1 MRVAILGG
9 GVAGLTAAHEL
20 AERGFEVVV
29 LEARDLPG
37 GKARSLPV
45 PGSGTG
51 GRADLPAEHGFRFF
65 PGFYQHLPDTMR
77 RIPDGGGTVF
87 DNLTG
92 ATRILFAQTGGRN
105 ELVAA
110 AHLPESLEDLAVLSR
125 FLFDVLTRLG
135 IPPHE
140 HAVLM
145 ERLLT
150 LLTSCDERRY
160 EQWELQPWWEFIA
173 AERRSTAFRKWIGEG
188 LTRTLVAARGREIS
202 ARTGGLI
209 LAQIVFDLTRAGG
222 RADRVLDAPTNE
234 AWIDPWVA
242 HLRGLG
248 VDVRLESPVQGIT
261 VRNGLVSGVT
271 TPAGTVTADRY
282 IAALPVEVMRQLAG
296 PPLRALEPAFARLDR
311 LVTRWMNGV
320 LFYLDRDVPLEH
332 GHAVYIDS
340 EWALTSISQAQF
352 WKDVDLGR
360 YGDGRVK
367 GVLSIDVSDWD
378 TPGRRTGKIA
388 TRCSREEIRTE
399 VWGQLTDHLNDGPTP
414 VLDERHVL
422 AWFLDPAITFPNP
435 TEAAN
440 LEPLLINTAGSWADR
455 PGVTTR
461 ISNLLLAADY
471 VRTNTDLATMEA
483 ANEAARRAV
492 NAILDRERSPARRC
506 DVYAMPEP
514 AVLRPARR
522 LDELRWRL
530 FRRPAKPRLRVAGE
544 GNLEPA
550 GLVSRAVLAAGSL
563 TRRLGR

>member
-1 MRVAILGG
+1 MSRVAILGG

-20 AERGFEVVV
+20 SERGFDVVV
-29 LEARDLPG
+29 LEARDIPG

-45 PGSGTG
+45 PGSAAG
-51 GRADLPAEHGFRFF
+51 GRRDLPAEHGFRFF

-77 RIPDGGGTVF
+77 RIPDGAGTVF
-87 DNLTG
+87 ENLT
-92 ATRILFAQTGGRN
+92 ASTRILFAQAGGRN
-105 ELVAA
+105 ELIAG

-125 FLFDVLTRLG
+125 FLYDVLTQLG

-140 HAVLM
+140 HTVLM

-160 EQWELQPWWEFIA
+160 EQWENEAWWDFIA
-173 AERRSTAFRKWIGEG
+173 AERRSKAFQKWLGEG

-242 HLRGLG
+242 QLRGRG
-248 VDVRLESPVQGIT
+248 VDLRLEEPVQGLT
-261 VRNGLVSGVT
+261 VRNGRISGVT
-271 TPAGTVTADRY
+271 TPAGTVTADHY
-282 IAALPVEVMRQLAG
+282 VAALPVEVMRQLAG
-296 PPLRALEPAFARLDR
+296 PPLRALDPAFARLDR

-320 LFYLDRDVPLEH
+320 LFYLDRDVPLVH
-332 GHAVYIDS
+332 GHAIYVDS
-340 EWALTSISQAQF
+340 EWALTSISQKQF
-352 WKDVDLGR
+352 WKEVDLER

-367 GVLSIDVSDWD
+367 GILSIDVSEWD

-388 TRCSREEIRTE
+388 MRCTKEEIRAE
-399 VWGQLTDHLNDGPTP
+399 VWGQLEDHLEEEI
-414 VLDERHVL
+414 DERHVL

-435 TEAAN
+435 TAAAN

-455 PGVTTR
+455 PGVETK
-461 ISNLLLAADY
+461 IPNLLLAADY
-471 VRTNTDLATMEA
+471 VRTNTDLATMEG

-492 NAILDRERSPARRC
+492 NAILDRSGSAASRC
-506 DVYAMPEP
+506 AVYTLPEP
-514 AVLRPARR
+514 GVLRPARK
-522 LDELRWRL
+522 LDKLRWML
-530 FRRPAKPRLRVAGE
+530 FRRAAKPPLRVTEAGD
-544 GNLEPA
+544 LELA
-550 GLVSRAVLAAGSL
+550 GPVSRAALAAGRL
-563 TRRLGR
+563 TRRR

>member
-1 MRVAILGG
+1 MRVAVLGG

-20 AERGFEVVV
+20 VERGFEVVV
-29 LEARDLPG
+29 LEARDIPG

-45 PGSGTG
+45 PGSGTD

-77 RIPDGGGTVF
+77 RIPDGTGTVL

-92 ATRILFAQTGGRN
+92 ATRILLAQAGGRN
-105 ELVAA
+105 EIVAG
-110 AHLPESLEDLAVLSR
+110 AHLPESLEDLTVLSR
-125 FLFDVLTRLG
+125 FLFDVMTSLG

-145 ERLLT
+145 ERIMT
-150 LLTSCDERRY
+150 LLTSCEERRY
-160 EQWELQPWWEFIA
+160 EQWELQSWWEYVG
-173 AERRSTAFRKWIGEG
+173 AERRSEPFRKFLAEG
-188 LTRTLVAARGREIS
+188 LTRTLVAARAREIS

-209 LAQIVFDLTRAGG
+209 LAQIILDLSRAGG

-242 HLRGLG
+242 HLRSRG
-248 VDVRLESPVQGIT
+248 VELRLDSPVQGLT
-261 VRNGLVSGVT
+261 VSGGRIAGAI
-271 TPAGTVTADRY
+271 TPAGTVTADY
-282 IAALPVEVMRQLAG
+282 YVAALPVEIMRQLAG
-296 PPLRALEPAFARLDR
+296 PPLRALDPALARLDR

-332 GHAVYIDS
+332 GHAIYIDS
-340 EWALTSISQAQF
+340 AWALTSISQAQF
-352 WKDVDLGR
+352 WKDVDLAR

-367 GVLSIDVSDWD
+367 GVLSIDVSDWE
-378 TPGRRTGKIA
+378 TPGRRTGKVA
-388 TRCSREEIRTE
+388 MRCSKEEIRAE
-399 VWGQLTDHLNDGPTP
+399 VWGQLVDHIDDGS
-414 VLDERHVL
+414 LDERHVL

-440 LEPLLINTAGSWADR
+440 LEPLLINTAGSWVDR
-455 PGVTTR
+455 PGVRTR
-461 ISNLLLAADY
+461 IPNLLLAADY
-471 VRTNTDLATMEA
+471 VRTNTDLATMEG

-492 NAILDRERSPARRC
+492 NAILERSGSAAAPCAI
-506 DVYAMPEP
+506 YTLPEP
-514 AVLRPARR
+514 AVLRPARK

-530 FRRPAKPRLRVAGE
+530 FHRSAKPRLQVTGD
-544 GNLEPA
+544 GDLEPS
-550 GLVSRAVLAAGSL
+550 GIVSRALLGLGSL